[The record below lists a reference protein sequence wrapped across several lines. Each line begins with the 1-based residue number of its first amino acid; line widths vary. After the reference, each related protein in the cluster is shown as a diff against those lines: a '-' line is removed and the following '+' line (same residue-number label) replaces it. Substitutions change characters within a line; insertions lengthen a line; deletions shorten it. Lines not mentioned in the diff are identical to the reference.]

1 VLHLN
6 SFVSSYIN
14 NNDHF
19 NSERSKSVQSTKKA
33 VANARDLMDDAARV
47 RSLKYEVAFDSS
59 SNELGWQCWQM
70 CLSATPLKRQTFL
83 SVADMSEMLS
93 RHAGKFCYVGQFF
106 GCRRHVGEPVAN
118 THS

>member
-1 VLHLN
+1 
-6 SFVSSYIN
+6 
-14 NNDHF
+14 
-19 NSERSKSVQSTKKA
+19 
-33 VANARDLMDDAARV
+33 MDDAARV

-106 GCRRHVGEPVAN
+106 GCRRHVGEPVAD